1 MTPKNLS
8 ATDRFLEPQPLRV
21 HPGADIIGASSEDE
35 PLGVSVDPGKARS
48 RGPFAA
54 LMSTQDLGDEST
66 EPTSNSPVAAPAVI
80 SAFPSEDAVAADR
93 STSVPTVDPLELS
106 RSADE
111 AQVAAD
117 TDGTPGSQTGRVA
130 FDLPIFLRVL
140 PVSGPAVAVAAA
152 RDPAL
157 ADAVG
162 GLPVTRPQE
171 EVRTATKPSAVSD
184 LPDFLVA
191 AKVPTDAISP
201 SPGPTVHAP
210 SAERFPA
217 RDPVTAVRRG
227 FVAVPSAE
235 PGMPSRKPIDPG
247 SRIEQGVSAAGA
259 ISLPRNPSVAGTP
272 VPSRPPVGITPTAL
286 KPHTL
291 NPAYRALQDSIGAA
305 TPSRQSVGERADR
318 PIRPVEPHATVLAV
332 GGPMSAEPPTW
343 AVGLSAGS
351 PEGAALEGSAAL
363 RQPVGTEAWQDEL
376 SAQLSVMA
384 EQGERSE
391 AVMKLA
397 PAELGELEIRI
408 EIRGSEAAFQFGAA
422 SIETRQ
428 ALELAQSR
436 LREMMIGQGISV
448 SEFSIFNDVSN
459 KNNSDSRR
467 PQDQSTPNTMAQGLG
482 RGAITDLQVTSGI
495 RRSVGMVDLYA

>member
-48 RGPFAA
+48 RGLFAA

-80 SAFPSEDAVAADR
+80 PAFPSEDAVAADR
-93 STSVPTVDPLELS
+93 STAGPTVDPLELS

-111 AQVAAD
+111 PQAAAD
-117 TDGTPGSQTGRVA
+117 TDGTPGSQSGRVA
-130 FDLPIFLRVL
+130 FDLPIFLRVF
-140 PVSGPAVAVAAA
+140 PVSGPAV
-152 RDPAL
+152 

-272 VPSRPPVGITPTAL
+272 VLSRPPVGITPTAL

-305 TPSRQSVGERADR
+305 TPSRQSVGEGADR

-436 LREMMIGQGISV
+436 LREMMTGQGISV

-467 PQDQSTPNTMAQGLG
+467 PQDQSAPNTMAQGLG
-482 RGAITDLQVTSGI
+482 RGAITDLQVTSGT

>member
-80 SAFPSEDAVAADR
+80 PAFPSEDAVAADR
-93 STSVPTVDPLELS
+93 STAGPTVDPLELS

-111 AQVAAD
+111 AQAAAD
-117 TDGTPGSQTGRVA
+117 TDGTPGSQSGRVA
-130 FDLPIFLRVL
+130 FDLPIFLRVF
-140 PVSGPAVAVAAA
+140 PVSGPAV
-152 RDPAL
+152 

-217 RDPVTAVRRG
+217 RDPVAAVRRG

-235 PGMPSRKPIDPG
+235 PGMPSRKPIDLG

-272 VPSRPPVGITPTAL
+272 VLSRPPVGITPTAL

-305 TPSRQSVGERADR
+305 TSARQGVGDRADR

-332 GGPMSAEPPTW
+332 GGPMSAEPPMW

-436 LREMMIGQGISV
+436 LREMMTGQGISV
-448 SEFSIFNDVSN
+448 SEFSIFNDLSN
-459 KNNSDSRR
+459 KNDADSRR
-467 PQDQSTPNTMAQGLG
+467 PQDQSAPNTMAQGLG
-482 RGAITDLQVTSGI
+482 RGAITDLQVTSGT

>member
-21 HPGADIIGASSEDE
+21 HPGADIIGTSSEDE

-54 LMSTQDLGDEST
+54 LMSTQDLGGEST
-66 EPTSNSPVAAPAVI
+66 EPASNSPVAAPAVI
-80 SAFPSEDAVAADR
+80 PAFPSEDAVAADR
-93 STSVPTVDPLELS
+93 STAVPTVDPLELS

-111 AQVAAD
+111 AQAAAD
-117 TDGTPGSQTGRVA
+117 TDGMAGSQTGRAA
-130 FDLPIFLRVL
+130 FDLPIFLRVF
-140 PVSGPAVAVAAA
+140 PVSGPAV
-152 RDPAL
+152 

-191 AKVPTDAISP
+191 AKVPTDALSP

-217 RDPVTAVRRG
+217 RDPVAAVRRS
-227 FVAVPSAE
+227 FVGVPSAE

-272 VPSRPPVGITPTAL
+272 VLSRPPVGITPTAL

-291 NPAYRALQDSIGAA
+291 NPAYRTLQDSIGAA

-318 PIRPVEPHATVLAV
+318 PIRPVEPRATVLAV
-332 GGPMSAEPPTW
+332 GGPMIAEPPMW

-351 PEGAALEGSAAL
+351 PDGAALEGSAAL

-408 EIRGSEAAFQFGAA
+408 EIRGSEAALQFGAA

-436 LREMMIGQGISV
+436 LREMMTGQGISV
-448 SEFSIFNDVSN
+448 SEFIIFNDLSN
-459 KNNSDSRR
+459 KNDADSRR
-467 PQDQSTPNTMAQGLG
+467 PQDQSAPNTMAQGLG
-482 RGAITDLQVTSGI
+482 LGAITDLQVTSGN

>member
-1 MTPKNLS
+1 
-8 ATDRFLEPQPLRV
+8 
-21 HPGADIIGASSEDE
+21 
-35 PLGVSVDPGKARS
+35 
-48 RGPFAA
+48 
-54 LMSTQDLGDEST
+54 
-66 EPTSNSPVAAPAVI
+66 
-80 SAFPSEDAVAADR
+80 
-93 STSVPTVDPLELS
+93 
-106 RSADE
+106 
-111 AQVAAD
+111 
-117 TDGTPGSQTGRVA
+117 
-130 FDLPIFLRVL
+130 
-140 PVSGPAVAVAAA
+140 
-152 RDPAL
+152 
-157 ADAVG
+157 
-162 GLPVTRPQE
+162 
-171 EVRTATKPSAVSD
+171 
-184 LPDFLVA
+184 
-191 AKVPTDAISP
+191 
-201 SPGPTVHAP
+201 
-210 SAERFPA
+210 
-217 RDPVTAVRRG
+217 
-227 FVAVPSAE
+227 
-235 PGMPSRKPIDPG
+235 MPSRKPIDPG

-272 VPSRPPVGITPTAL
+272 VLSRPPVGITPTAL

-305 TPSRQSVGERADR
+305 TPSRQSVGEGADR

-448 SEFSIFNDVSN
+448 SEFSIFNDLSN
-459 KNNSDSRR
+459 KNDADSRR
-467 PQDQSTPNTMAQGLG
+467 PQDQSAPNTMAQGLG
-482 RGAITDLQVTSGI
+482 RGAITDLQVTSGT

>member
-8 ATDRFLEPQPLRV
+8 ATDRFLETQPLRV
-21 HPGADIIGASSEDE
+21 HPGVDIVGASSEDE

-80 SAFPSEDAVAADR
+80 PAFPSEDAVAADR
-93 STSVPTVDPLELS
+93 STSGPTVDPLELS

-111 AQVAAD
+111 AQAAAD

-140 PVSGPAVAVAAA
+140 PVSGPAV
-152 RDPAL
+152 

-217 RDPVTAVRRG
+217 RDPVAAVRRG

-235 PGMPSRKPIDPG
+235 PGMPSRKPIEPG

-272 VPSRPPVGITPTAL
+272 VLSRPPVGITPTAL

-332 GGPMSAEPPTW
+332 GGPMIAEPPMW

-351 PEGAALEGSAAL
+351 PEGAALDGSAAL

-436 LREMMIGQGISV
+436 LREMMTGQGISV
-448 SEFSIFNDVSN
+448 SEFSIFNDLSN
-459 KNNSDSRR
+459 KNDADSRR
-467 PQDQSTPNTMAQGLG
+467 PQDQSAPNTMAQGLG
-482 RGAITDLQVTSGI
+482 LGAITDLQVTSGN

>member
-80 SAFPSEDAVAADR
+80 PAFPSEDAVAADR
-93 STSVPTVDPLELS
+93 STAGPTVDPLELS

-111 AQVAAD
+111 AQAAAD
-117 TDGTPGSQTGRVA
+117 TDGTPGSQSGRVA
-130 FDLPIFLRVL
+130 FDLPIFLRVF
-140 PVSGPAVAVAAA
+140 PVSGPAV
-152 RDPAL
+152 

-162 GLPVTRPQE
+162 GLPVMRPQE

-217 RDPVTAVRRG
+217 LDPVAAVRRG

-272 VPSRPPVGITPTAL
+272 VLSRPPVGITPTAL
-286 KPHTL
+286 KPHTV

-305 TPSRQSVGERADR
+305 TPSRQSVGEGADR

-332 GGPMSAEPPTW
+332 GGPMIAEPPMW

-436 LREMMIGQGISV
+436 LREMMTGQGISV

-482 RGAITDLQVTSGI
+482 RGAITDLQVTSGT

>member
-80 SAFPSEDAVAADR
+80 PAFPSEDAVAADR
-93 STSVPTVDPLELS
+93 STAGPTVDPLELS

-111 AQVAAD
+111 PQSAAD
-117 TDGTPGSQTGRVA
+117 TDGTPGSQSGRVA
-130 FDLPIFLRVL
+130 FDLPIFLRVF
-140 PVSGPAVAVAAA
+140 PVSGPAV
-152 RDPAL
+152 

-217 RDPVTAVRRG
+217 RDPVAAVRRG

-272 VPSRPPVGITPTAL
+272 VLSRPPVGITPTAL

-305 TPSRQSVGERADR
+305 TPSRQSVGEGADR

-332 GGPMSAEPPTW
+332 GGPMSAEPPMW

-436 LREMMIGQGISV
+436 LREMMTGQGISV

-482 RGAITDLQVTSGI
+482 RGAITDLQVTSGT

>member
-35 PLGVSVDPGKARS
+35 PLGVPVDPGKARS

-80 SAFPSEDAVAADR
+80 PAFPSEDAVAADR

-130 FDLPIFLRVL
+130 FDLPIFLRVF
-140 PVSGPAVAVAAA
+140 PVSGPAV
-152 RDPAL
+152 

-162 GLPVTRPQE
+162 GLPVMRPQE

-201 SPGPTVHAP
+201 SPGRTVHAP

-259 ISLPRNPSVAGTP
+259 ISLPRNPSVAGNP
-272 VPSRPPVGITPTAL
+272 VLSRPPVGITPTAL
-286 KPHTL
+286 KPHTV

-305 TPSRQSVGERADR
+305 TPARQGVGDRADR

-332 GGPMSAEPPTW
+332 GGPMIAEPPMW

-351 PEGAALEGSAAL
+351 AEGATLDGSAAL

-448 SEFSIFNDVSN
+448 AEFSIFNDLSN
-459 KNNSDSRR
+459 KNDADSRR
-467 PQDQSTPNTMAQGLG
+467 PQDQSAPNTMAQGLG
-482 RGAITDLQVTSGI
+482 RGAITDLQVTSGT

>member
-1 MTPKNLS
+1 MTPKILS

-80 SAFPSEDAVAADR
+80 PAFPSEDAVAADR
-93 STSVPTVDPLELS
+93 STSGPTVDPLELS

-111 AQVAAD
+111 AQAAAD

-217 RDPVTAVRRG
+217 RDAVAAVRRG

-272 VPSRPPVGITPTAL
+272 VLSRPPVGITPTAL

-332 GGPMSAEPPTW
+332 GGPMIAEPPMW
-343 AVGLSAGS
+343 AVGLSASS

-436 LREMMIGQGISV
+436 LREMMTGQGISV
-448 SEFSIFNDVSN
+448 SEFSIFNDLSN
-459 KNNSDSRR
+459 KNDADSRR
-467 PQDQSTPNTMAQGLG
+467 PQDQSAPNTMAQGLG
-482 RGAITDLQVTSGI
+482 LGAITDLQVTLQN

>member
-80 SAFPSEDAVAADR
+80 PAFPSEDAVAADR

-140 PVSGPAVAVAAA
+140 PVSGPAV
-152 RDPAL
+152 

-305 TPSRQSVGERADR
+305 TPSRQSVGEGADR

-332 GGPMSAEPPTW
+332 GGPMIAEPPMW

-448 SEFSIFNDVSN
+448 SEFSIFNDLSN
-459 KNNSDSRR
+459 KNDADSRR
-467 PQDQSTPNTMAQGLG
+467 PQDQSAPNTMAQGLG
-482 RGAITDLQVTSGI
+482 RGAITDLQVTSGT

>member
-80 SAFPSEDAVAADR
+80 PAFPSEDAVAADR
-93 STSVPTVDPLELS
+93 STAGPTVDPLELS

-111 AQVAAD
+111 PQAAAD
-117 TDGTPGSQTGRVA
+117 TDGTPGSQSGRVA
-130 FDLPIFLRVL
+130 FDLPIFLRVF
-140 PVSGPAVAVAAA
+140 PVSGPAV
-152 RDPAL
+152 

-272 VPSRPPVGITPTAL
+272 VLSRPPVGITPTAL

-291 NPAYRALQDSIGAA
+291 NLAYRALQDSIGAA
-305 TPSRQSVGERADR
+305 TPSRQSVGEGADR

-332 GGPMSAEPPTW
+332 GGPMSAEPPMW

-397 PAELGELEIRI
+397 PVELGELEIRI

-436 LREMMIGQGISV
+436 LREMMTGQGISV
-448 SEFSIFNDVSN
+448 SEFSIFNDLSN
-459 KNNSDSRR
+459 KNNADSRR
-467 PQDQSTPNTMAQGLG
+467 PQDQSAPNTMAQGLG
-482 RGAITDLQVTSGI
+482 RGAITDLQVTSGT

>member
-80 SAFPSEDAVAADR
+80 PAFPSEDAVAADR
-93 STSVPTVDPLELS
+93 STSGPTVDPLELS

-111 AQVAAD
+111 AQAAAD

-130 FDLPIFLRVL
+130 FDLPIFLRVF
-140 PVSGPAVAVAAA
+140 PVSGPAV
-152 RDPAL
+152 

-162 GLPVTRPQE
+162 GLPVMRPQE

-217 RDPVTAVRRG
+217 LDPVAAVRRG

-247 SRIEQGVSAAGA
+247 SRIGQGVSAAGA
-259 ISLPRNPSVAGTP
+259 ISLPRNPSVAGNP
-272 VPSRPPVGITPTAL
+272 VLSRPPVGITPTAL
-286 KPHTL
+286 KPHTV

-305 TPSRQSVGERADR
+305 TPARQGVGDRADR
-318 PIRPVEPHATVLAV
+318 PIRPVEPNATVLAV
-332 GGPMSAEPPTW
+332 GGPMIAEPPMW

-351 PEGAALEGSAAL
+351 PEGATLDGSAAL
-363 RQPVGTEAWQDEL
+363 RQSVGTEAWQDEL

-436 LREMMIGQGISV
+436 LREMMTGQGISV
-448 SEFSIFNDVSN
+448 SEFSIFNDLSN
-459 KNNSDSRR
+459 KNDADSRR
-467 PQDQSTPNTMAQGLG
+467 PQDQSAPNTMAQGLG
-482 RGAITDLQVTSGI
+482 LGAITDLQLTSGN

>member
-80 SAFPSEDAVAADR
+80 PAFPSEDAVAADR

-106 RSADE
+106 GSADE
-111 AQVAAD
+111 AQAAAD
-117 TDGTPGSQTGRVA
+117 TDGTPGSQSGRVA
-130 FDLPIFLRVL
+130 FDLPIFLRVF
-140 PVSGPAVAVAAA
+140 PVSGPAV
-152 RDPAL
+152 

-162 GLPVTRPQE
+162 GLPVMRPQE

-217 RDPVTAVRRG
+217 RDPVAAVRRG

-259 ISLPRNPSVAGTP
+259 ISLPRNPSVAGAP
-272 VPSRPPVGITPTAL
+272 VLSRPPVGITPTAL

-332 GGPMSAEPPTW
+332 GGPMIAEPPMW

-436 LREMMIGQGISV
+436 LREMMTGQGISV
-448 SEFSIFNDVSN
+448 SELSIFNDLSN
-459 KNNSDSRR
+459 KNDADSRR
-467 PQDQSTPNTMAQGLG
+467 LQDQSAPNTMAQGLG
-482 RGAITDLQVTSGI
+482 LGAITDLQVTSGN

>member
-8 ATDRFLEPQPLRV
+8 ATDRFLETQPLRV
-21 HPGADIIGASSEDE
+21 HPGVDIVGASSEDE

-80 SAFPSEDAVAADR
+80 PAFPSEDAVAADR
-93 STSVPTVDPLELS
+93 STSGPTVDPLELS

-111 AQVAAD
+111 AQAAAD

-140 PVSGPAVAVAAA
+140 PVSGPAV
-152 RDPAL
+152 

-217 RDPVTAVRRG
+217 RDPVAAVRRG

-235 PGMPSRKPIDPG
+235 PGMPSRKPIEPG

-272 VPSRPPVGITPTAL
+272 VLSRPPVGITPTAL

-332 GGPMSAEPPTW
+332 GGPMIAEPPMW
-343 AVGLSAGS
+343 AVGLSASS

-436 LREMMIGQGISV
+436 LREMMTGQGISV
-448 SEFSIFNDVSN
+448 SEFSIFNDLSN
-459 KNNSDSRR
+459 KNDADSRR
-467 PQDQSTPNTMAQGLG
+467 PQDQSAPNTMAQGLG
-482 RGAITDLQVTSGI
+482 LGAITDLQVTSGN

>member
-8 ATDRFLEPQPLRV
+8 ATDRFLETQPLRV
-21 HPGADIIGASSEDE
+21 HPGVDIVGASSEDE

-80 SAFPSEDAVAADR
+80 PAFPSEDAVAADR
-93 STSVPTVDPLELS
+93 STSGPTVDPLELS

-111 AQVAAD
+111 AQAAAD

-140 PVSGPAVAVAAA
+140 PVSGPAV
-152 RDPAL
+152 

-217 RDPVTAVRRG
+217 RDPVAAVRRG

-235 PGMPSRKPIDPG
+235 PGMPSRKPIEPG

-272 VPSRPPVGITPTAL
+272 VLSRPPVGITPTAL

-332 GGPMSAEPPTW
+332 GGPMIAEPPMW

-351 PEGAALEGSAAL
+351 PEGAALDGSAAL

-436 LREMMIGQGISV
+436 LREMMTGQGISV
-448 SEFSIFNDVSN
+448 SEFSIFNDLSN
-459 KNNSDSRR
+459 KNDADSRR
-467 PQDQSTPNTMAQGLG
+467 PQDQSAPNTMAQGLG
-482 RGAITDLQVTSGI
+482 LGAITDLQVTLRN

>member
-54 LMSTQDLGDEST
+54 LMSTQDLGDESI

-80 SAFPSEDAVAADR
+80 PAFPSEDAVAADR

-111 AQVAAD
+111 AQAAAD
-117 TDGTPGSQTGRVA
+117 TDGMPGSQTGRVA

-272 VPSRPPVGITPTAL
+272 VLSRPPVGITPTAL

-305 TPSRQSVGERADR
+305 TPSRQSVGEGADR

-448 SEFSIFNDVSN
+448 SEFSIFNDLSN
-459 KNNSDSRR
+459 KNDADSRR
-467 PQDQSTPNTMAQGLG
+467 PQDQSAPNTMAQGLG
-482 RGAITDLQVTSGI
+482 RGAITDLQVTSGT

>member
-80 SAFPSEDAVAADR
+80 PAFPSEDAVAADR
-93 STSVPTVDPLELS
+93 STSGPTVDPLELS

-111 AQVAAD
+111 AQAAAD

-162 GLPVTRPQE
+162 GLPVMRPQE

-191 AKVPTDAISP
+191 AKVPTDAIFP

-217 RDPVTAVRRG
+217 RDAVAAVRRG

-235 PGMPSRKPIDPG
+235 PGMPSRKPIEPG

-272 VPSRPPVGITPTAL
+272 VLSRPPVGITPTAL

-332 GGPMSAEPPTW
+332 GGPMIAEPPMW

-351 PEGAALEGSAAL
+351 PEGAALDGSAAL

-436 LREMMIGQGISV
+436 LREMMTGQGISV
-448 SEFSIFNDVSN
+448 SEFSIFNDLSN
-459 KNNSDSRR
+459 KNDADSRR
-467 PQDQSTPNTMAQGLG
+467 PQDQSAPNTMAQGLG
-482 RGAITDLQVTSGI
+482 LGAITDLQVTSGN

>member
-80 SAFPSEDAVAADR
+80 PAFPSEDAVAADR
-93 STSVPTVDPLELS
+93 STAGPTVDPLELS

-111 AQVAAD
+111 PQSAAD
-117 TDGTPGSQTGRVA
+117 TDGTPGSQSGRVA
-130 FDLPIFLRVL
+130 FDLPIFLRVF
-140 PVSGPAVAVAAA
+140 PVSGPAV
-152 RDPAL
+152 

-272 VPSRPPVGITPTAL
+272 VLSRPPVGITPTAL

-305 TPSRQSVGERADR
+305 TPSRQSVGEGADR

-332 GGPMSAEPPTW
+332 GGPMSAEPPMW

-436 LREMMIGQGISV
+436 LREMMTGQGISV
-448 SEFSIFNDVSN
+448 SEFSIFNDLSN
-459 KNNSDSRR
+459 KNNADSRR
-467 PQDQSTPNTMAQGLG
+467 PQDQSAPNTMAQGLG
-482 RGAITDLQVTSGI
+482 RGAITDLQVTSGT

>member
-80 SAFPSEDAVAADR
+80 PAFPSEDAVAADR
-93 STSVPTVDPLELS
+93 STAGPTVDPLELS

-111 AQVAAD
+111 PQSAAD
-117 TDGTPGSQTGRVA
+117 TDGTPGSQSGRVA
-130 FDLPIFLRVL
+130 FDLPIFLRVF
-140 PVSGPAVAVAAA
+140 PVSGPAV
-152 RDPAL
+152 

-162 GLPVTRPQE
+162 GLPVMRPQE

-259 ISLPRNPSVAGTP
+259 ISLPRNPSVAGNP
-272 VPSRPPVGITPTAL
+272 VLSRPPVGITPTAL

-305 TPSRQSVGERADR
+305 TPSRQSVGEGADR

-436 LREMMIGQGISV
+436 LREMMTGQGISV
-448 SEFSIFNDVSN
+448 SEFSIFNDLSN
-459 KNNSDSRR
+459 KNNADSRR
-467 PQDQSTPNTMAQGLG
+467 PQDQSAPNTMAQGLG
-482 RGAITDLQVTSGI
+482 RGAITDLQVTSGT

>member
-80 SAFPSEDAVAADR
+80 PAFPSEDAVAADR

-117 TDGTPGSQTGRVA
+117 TDGTPGSQSGRVA
-130 FDLPIFLRVL
+130 FDLPIFLRVF
-140 PVSGPAVAVAAA
+140 PVSGPAV
-152 RDPAL
+152 

-162 GLPVTRPQE
+162 GLPVMRPQE

-217 RDPVTAVRRG
+217 RDPVAAVRRG

-259 ISLPRNPSVAGTP
+259 ISLPRNPSVAGNP
-272 VPSRPPVGITPTAL
+272 VLSRPPVGITPTAL

-305 TPSRQSVGERADR
+305 TPARQGDGERADR
-318 PIRPVEPHATVLAV
+318 PIRPVEPYATVLAV
-332 GGPMSAEPPTW
+332 GGPMIAEPPMW

-351 PEGAALEGSAAL
+351 PEGAVLEGSAAL

-436 LREMMIGQGISV
+436 LREMMTGQGISV
-448 SEFSIFNDVSN
+448 SEFSIFNDLSN
-459 KNNSDSRR
+459 KNDADSRR
-467 PQDQSTPNTMAQGLG
+467 PQDQSAPNTMSQGVGL
-482 RGAITDLQVTSGI
+482 GAITDLQVTSGN

>member
-8 ATDRFLEPQPLRV
+8 ATDRFLETQPLRV
-21 HPGADIIGASSEDE
+21 HPGVDIVGASSEDE

-80 SAFPSEDAVAADR
+80 PAFPSEDAVAADR
-93 STSVPTVDPLELS
+93 STSGPTVDPLELS

-111 AQVAAD
+111 AQAAAD

-140 PVSGPAVAVAAA
+140 PVSGPAVA
-152 RDPAL
+152 
-157 ADAVG
+157 DAVG

-171 EVRTATKPSAVSD
+171 EVRTATKPAAVSD

-217 RDPVTAVRRG
+217 LDPVAAVRRG

-272 VPSRPPVGITPTAL
+272 VLSRPPVGITPTAL

-332 GGPMSAEPPTW
+332 GGPMIAEPPMW

-351 PEGAALEGSAAL
+351 PEGAALDGSAAL

-436 LREMMIGQGISV
+436 LREMMTGQGISG
-448 SEFSIFNDVSN
+448 SEFSIFNDLSN
-459 KNNSDSRR
+459 KNDADSRR
-467 PQDQSTPNTMAQGLG
+467 PQDQSAPNTMAQGLG
-482 RGAITDLQVTSGI
+482 LGAITDLQVTSGS

>member
-80 SAFPSEDAVAADR
+80 PAFPSEDAVAADR
-93 STSVPTVDPLELS
+93 STAGPTVDPLELS

-111 AQVAAD
+111 PQAAAD
-117 TDGTPGSQTGRVA
+117 TDGTPGSQSGRVA
-130 FDLPIFLRVL
+130 FDLPIFLRVF
-140 PVSGPAVAVAAA
+140 PVSGPAV
-152 RDPAL
+152 

-162 GLPVTRPQE
+162 GLPVMRPQE

-272 VPSRPPVGITPTAL
+272 VLSRPPVGITPTAL

-305 TPSRQSVGERADR
+305 TPSRQSVGEGADR

-332 GGPMSAEPPTW
+332 GGPMSAEPPMW

-448 SEFSIFNDVSN
+448 SEFSIFNDLSN
-459 KNNSDSRR
+459 KNDADSRR
-467 PQDQSTPNTMAQGLG
+467 PQDQSAPNTMAQGLG
-482 RGAITDLQVTSGI
+482 LGAITDLQVTSGN

>member
-80 SAFPSEDAVAADR
+80 PAFPSEDAVAADR

-130 FDLPIFLRVL
+130 FDLPIFLRVF
-140 PVSGPAVAVAAA
+140 PVSGPAV
-152 RDPAL
+152 

-162 GLPVTRPQE
+162 GLPVMRPQE
-171 EVRTATKPSAVSD
+171 EVSTATKPSAVSD

-217 RDPVTAVRRG
+217 RDPVAAVRRG

-235 PGMPSRKPIDPG
+235 PGMPSRKPIDLG

-259 ISLPRNPSVAGTP
+259 ISLPRNPSVAGNP
-272 VPSRPPVGITPTAL
+272 VLSRPPVGITPTAL

-305 TPSRQSVGERADR
+305 TPARQGVGERADR

-332 GGPMSAEPPTW
+332 GGPMIAEPPMW

-428 ALELAQSR
+428 AMELAQSR
-436 LREMMIGQGISV
+436 LREMMTGQGISV
-448 SEFSIFNDVSN
+448 SEFSIFNDLSN
-459 KNNSDSRR
+459 KNDADSRR
-467 PQDQSTPNTMAQGLG
+467 PQDQSAPNTMAQCLGL
-482 RGAITDLQVTSGI
+482 GAITDLQVTSGT

>member
-66 EPTSNSPVAAPAVI
+66 EPTCNSPVAAPAVI
-80 SAFPSEDAVAADR
+80 PAFPSEDAVAADR

-140 PVSGPAVAVAAA
+140 PVSGPAVA
-152 RDPAL
+152 
-157 ADAVG
+157 DAVG

-217 RDPVTAVRRG
+217 RDPVAAVRRG

-272 VPSRPPVGITPTAL
+272 VLSRPPVGITPTAL

-332 GGPMSAEPPTW
+332 GGPMIAEPPMW

-351 PEGAALEGSAAL
+351 PEGAALDGSAAL

-397 PAELGELEIRI
+397 PAELGDLEIRI

-436 LREMMIGQGISV
+436 LREMMTGQGISV
-448 SEFSIFNDVSN
+448 SEFSIFNDLSN
-459 KNNSDSRR
+459 KNDADSRR
-467 PQDQSTPNTMAQGLG
+467 PQDQSAPNTMAQGLG
-482 RGAITDLQVTSGI
+482 LGAITDLQVTSGN

>member
-80 SAFPSEDAVAADR
+80 PAFPSEDAVAADR
-93 STSVPTVDPLELS
+93 STAGPTVDPLELS

-111 AQVAAD
+111 PQAAAD
-117 TDGTPGSQTGRVA
+117 TDGTPRSQSGRVA
-130 FDLPIFLRVL
+130 FDLPIFLRVF
-140 PVSGPAVAVAAA
+140 PVSGPAV
-152 RDPAL
+152 

-217 RDPVTAVRRG
+217 RDPVAAVRRG

-272 VPSRPPVGITPTAL
+272 VLSRPPVGITPTAL

-305 TPSRQSVGERADR
+305 TPSRQSVGEGADR

-332 GGPMSAEPPTW
+332 GGPMSAEPPMW

-436 LREMMIGQGISV
+436 LREMMTGQGISV
-448 SEFSIFNDVSN
+448 SEFSIFNDLSN
-459 KNNSDSRR
+459 KNNADSRR
-467 PQDQSTPNTMAQGLG
+467 PQDQSAPNTMAQGLG
-482 RGAITDLQVTSGI
+482 RGAITDLQVTSGT